1 AGRIETGAEL
11 LLRGQNVQVEGMLRS
26 SRATAQEDDHEL
38 RILAIQDLRV
48 LADVRVSGSAK
59 LSAGR
64 DIRVDNATI
73 TAGAAGQSLTLTAG
87 RNLSLGNVDPVA
99 GDLAPHAVIL
109 AADRSLELRATS
121 DLRLA
126 ADALASVSAA
136 AGELRLV
143 AGSMHLVGELLAG
156 ARVDAAT
163 GNSTWSGPGALIELD
178 ASSGLTIGG
187 PGLDPNAALTDVG
200 ATLAASGELRIA
212 AGADANDVAL
222 TLTPR
227 SSLTSNARFDPAW
240 TGGPSRIQVQ
250 ASGLVNLEGTVRAI
264 DSGADISIATDS
276 LVIVDGLVSA
286 NDSLSI
292 GAGSHHTRLGLVV
305 KPFVASPDPGGS
317 PRGGV
322 LDVASGGSISL
333 SAIDGIELSGI
344 VGQIEAAQ
352 TLASSVSVASAA
364 GDVSVTGSIDVKD
377 SLTISALQIAILA
390 GGHAEASGRDSRAFL
405 NASQSMLLA
414 AAQGANPLATV
425 RAGATAHLVAP
436 VAIVAGLVEATRTA
450 DATRPLAAE
459 RTGGQVLL
467 HADTQLTI
475 TGLLRAQGNV
485 ALMAGADTQLPRAT
499 LEAGLALNALGEG
512 VIEVLD
518 AGGISAGGEF
528 SARTGGE
535 FRLLSA
541 VELLGNV
548 TMLRP
553 AVQVVSEAVEVV
565 RGSRDVA
572 IGTIQRTVFTT
583 ATTTVIEKLRDVEVK
598 IGKSFQSME
607 VTLTQAGY
615 YNPSEPNPERKF
627 REYFVEGVDY
637 LNSQID
643 WSDAGSEA
651 LPNRQATAPG
661 LTYLDTGY
669 RTFNQL
675 NDAQRQAV
683 LNHLGYM
690 PLYDLSYASGSIG
703 GGDASVPGQVYEH
716 TSLNTATG
724 ALTTSVKRT
733 PTWAAAPLTIYHVD
747 VAGWRD
753 KYVRMPM
760 GAQESIYRLVS
771 QGEARYLTGDT
782 TLNGLSDGNWQNAV
796 NAGVIYSLPNGSGP
810 VTTFALGTA
819 YNGRTYANDQI
830 DWAAYGAVAPAAGAL
845 FDTLS
850 ENQRLAVIGHLGYV
864 RQSDP
869 VIGEFV
875 AEYTDRAQVK
885 YSQVTS
891 VYDQAATGWP
901 TKTVVFLPGTPFE
914 LSLVVPEFNDPHD
927 AVEDGPARWAASY
940 VASSGQRLYRVAGRP
955 ELTLGG
961 VTYTDTEARSPDWF
975 WQSGPGFVTA
985 DTAPASTT
993 YQLGRATNLLRAYPN
1008 WVTALDSD
1016 TATFT
1021 QVGTPVVRPDQVAL
1035 TFKHWTDPT
1044 YFVDMWVDN
1053 DDGSQWGSQNWDD
1066 EDEVPRFSYE
1076 IFNKY
1081 SNPQQS
1087 ANAGYVDGV
1096 LRLVASGHDAKYL
1109 NNNTGKWTAGTLAA
1123 LTGTSGVINPAT
1135 NAPYAAFAERIKAT
1149 VRYAKDNDT
1158 PTGSGDGIY
1167 VTVTGQ
1173 DRLNGQIKETFNDYT
1188 YQWTSKTK
1196 KVYDQRLQLNYQ
1208 LTWRDQDVM
1217 GSREVWAPVTR
1228 EILLPVFEDQTVW
1241 ERQAV
1246 LGTEVLTRT
1255 RVGER
1260 AETLAA
1266 AGYDTVAV
1274 AARDIVIETGGPAR
1288 LGGVLNAT
1296 RDLRV
1301 HTLDA
1306 LTVQGTTLA
1315 GAQLDS
1321 VAQLTA
1327 GQTLSLEAAGTL
1339 TLSESAFVDGRTI
1352 DLESGGRMAV
1362 AGVVGSVPRAATS
1375 SQPAHPGTLSVS
1387 IRSDA
1392 ALSLDAAVY
1401 ATDSI
1406 QVLAGQ
1412 HAVARFGGITAG
1424 SNAQLR
1430 TTADGSD
1437 IVLRAGQSGGHLQLD
1452 GSLLS
1457 ARGLGSAIELSA
1469 DSGRITQTRGA
1480 QGGAT
1485 AGLLQGEVIASALVS
1500 RSAMGIALN
1509 TEVSQLTATVSKP
1522 GDIEIANALPLEVV
1536 SATTFDGAISIVGRG
1551 TIVATDIRAGGSGDA
1566 SDIRVISTGP
1576 GPAGSSPAQSNVLV
1590 GRVTTPDRGDVLI
1603 SAKGEIR
1610 QIDAGSPVILA
1621 DQLELKAGGAIGL
1634 ATHVRGLSVQTLGIG
1649 NVVIDQRGT
1658 REIDLRDSTLMNGS
1672 LTLTADAAVT
1682 VSSLQLLSNDD
1693 DRNVRIETDGDLALG
1708 LLVAGVYLETGQPLP
1723 VLAQGAPLVRVSS
1736 AGRVTLLA
1744 GGRITEAGLD
1754 NSVDLVADHLEA
1766 RAALGI
1772 EGLEVALNS
1781 ADLQSTSGHIQLSD
1795 RDGVG
1800 ESAEGLIL
1808 RRAATSLTADSR
1820 VDISAQGNLLVEAGA
1835 LVQAVHLRLSSR
1847 EGDLQVA
1854 KPSNFPVGTQQ
1865 PHSGD
1870 SLKYG
1875 RSVSFV
1881 APAGTVDLYRFF
1893 NADAAIEYRAG
1904 VRFLFGTDA
1913 SNRTGLVPGDLTS
1926 DSIILETG
1934 EVLSINGSIS
1944 ARKRLELISARDVLL
1959 SGNLAH
1965 RDGGTARIEQ
1975 VTLIAKGL
1983 QPILSAVNLY
1993 GSAVNQLTQV
2003 SQLSGHVRVDT
2014 ISFPV
2019 STFELRALRDVEVR
2033 VGLRQPE
2040 LTGRDRN
2047 LTLSGFVGG
2056 LQGFGKAE
2064 NVNLVVHGTL
2074 TVVGGIIG
2082 ASKDIDIRAS
2092 EITSDGASVFIADQL
2107 DVRASNSIQVNTLV
2121 ESVTA
2126 VSEVSGSISINEAD
2140 NLYAELV
2147 AAESGSIDV
2156 AAGGYLWARD
2166 VYNVAD
2172 GTSLATRKNI
2182 TLSAARDLYV
2192 DRVEAAVSAGAQKV
2206 YNSVVLDARGLVREL
2221 PALKLDAN
2229 QQPVQTNW
2237 KELVNASTG
2246 APVTNTQW
2254 IVNDDTNADA
2264 FGFNVQIRQDDTQF
2278 AFTQLASAR
2287 DRGSA
2292 TGGGFELR
2300 ITDSTLAPTAP
2311 SAQVQ
2316 SS

>member
-1 AGRIETGAEL
+1 RSITLMAAQDAILAGSVIAGGNTSDLGLIWADGGGADLTVIAGQRISVDGSLAAARSVKLETTQVPGPNDGQVSVWLSSAGSITAGALANDGFSGGSVRIDASAHVELGGSVLAGGALNRTETGSTIVWTDQPSEVRIQTDGQLSLGVIIEKPDGQSVEVGAAIAAWNEIWLEGGTGRQRDSGAGALSDGTGLRIPGNSRIVAGSGDALVRLSSVQDVDLFGEIVVGGQLSDRYDVRGEYVGSELVRNAGESRLEVFAELGQIRVGRELSAGLLIDLRGGRESAMSRDQYVSQCCAAAADSSRDQGGVVYGSAHLRVFEPDAQINLSSAGNVLVMPATWTHRLMADDFFEHARGDLSDDVVLALDIDLGDRMLRGTVTVLASATRDNRLVSDLLADLRSALYSTDFAVWDKARQEPTGATGRVTSDQLGVNDQGGHLMFTGFLPVTINFAESEGVERLGFVDQSATSRVSTTIAGLDASTPGSVIQLGKAGAAGGRVLIQRHVIGHDGVRFLSGSTGAGFDLGPLGILETRLGNIELRPLGDSVLQGSLIAAGPSADIIIDASRSIEVRGDLSANRNIVISAGKLVEAGVVSVRTHSSSRLTSTGAAGQITITGLNDVVINNVIGLDNPGLTSVAVTAEFGTLTVAREAGRIETGAEL

-143 AGSMHLVGELLAG
+143 AGSMHLVGDLRAG

-212 AGADANDVAL
+212 TGADANDVAL

-305 KPFVASPDPGGS
+305 KPVIASPNPGGS

-499 LEAGLALNALGEG
+499 LEAGLALDALGEG

-598 IGKSFQSME
+598 IGKSYQSME

-1437 IVLRAGQSGGHLQLD
+1437 IVLRAGQSGGHLQFD

-1457 ARGLGSAIELSA
+1457 AQGLGSAIELSA
-1469 DSGRITQTRGA
+1469 ESGRITQTRGA

-1485 AGLLQGEVIASALVS
+1485 AGLLQGEVIASA
-1500 RSAMGIALN
+1500 
-1509 TEVSQLTATVSKP
+1509 
-1522 GDIEIANALPLEVV
+1522 
-1536 SATTFDGAISIVGRG
+1536 
-1551 TIVATDIRAGGSGDA
+1551 
-1566 SDIRVISTGP
+1566 
-1576 GPAGSSPAQSNVLV
+1576 
-1590 GRVTTPDRGDVLI
+1590 
-1603 SAKGEIR
+1603 
-1610 QIDAGSPVILA
+1610 
-1621 DQLELKAGGAIGL
+1621 
-1634 ATHVRGLSVQTLGIG
+1634 
-1649 NVVIDQRGT
+1649 
-1658 REIDLRDSTLMNGS
+1658 
-1672 LTLTADAAVT
+1672 
-1682 VSSLQLLSNDD
+1682 
-1693 DRNVRIETDGDLALG
+1693 
-1708 LLVAGVYLETGQPLP
+1708 
-1723 VLAQGAPLVRVSS
+1723 
-1736 AGRVTLLA
+1736 
-1744 GGRITEAGLD
+1744 
-1754 NSVDLVADHLEA
+1754 
-1766 RAALGI
+1766 
-1772 EGLEVALNS
+1772 
-1781 ADLQSTSGHIQLSD
+1781 
-1795 RDGVG
+1795 
-1800 ESAEGLIL
+1800 
-1808 RRAATSLTADSR
+1808 
-1820 VDISAQGNLLVEAGA
+1820 
-1835 LVQAVHLRLSSR
+1835 
-1847 EGDLQVA
+1847 
-1854 KPSNFPVGTQQ
+1854 
-1865 PHSGD
+1865 
-1870 SLKYG
+1870 
-1875 RSVSFV
+1875 
-1881 APAGTVDLYRFF
+1881 
-1893 NADAAIEYRAG
+1893 
-1904 VRFLFGTDA
+1904 
-1913 SNRTGLVPGDLTS
+1913 
-1926 DSIILETG
+1926 
-1934 EVLSINGSIS
+1934 
-1944 ARKRLELISARDVLL
+1944 
-1959 SGNLAH
+1959 
-1965 RDGGTARIEQ
+1965 
-1975 VTLIAKGL
+1975 
-1983 QPILSAVNLY
+1983 
-1993 GSAVNQLTQV
+1993 
-2003 SQLSGHVRVDT
+2003 
-2014 ISFPV
+2014 
-2019 STFELRALRDVEVR
+2019 
-2033 VGLRQPE
+2033 
-2040 LTGRDRN
+2040 
-2047 LTLSGFVGG
+2047 
-2056 LQGFGKAE
+2056 
-2064 NVNLVVHGTL
+2064 
-2074 TVVGGIIG
+2074 
-2082 ASKDIDIRAS
+2082 
-2092 EITSDGASVFIADQL
+2092 
-2107 DVRASNSIQVNTLV
+2107 
-2121 ESVTA
+2121 
-2126 VSEVSGSISINEAD
+2126 
-2140 NLYAELV
+2140 
-2147 AAESGSIDV
+2147 
-2156 AAGGYLWARD
+2156 
-2166 VYNVAD
+2166 
-2172 GTSLATRKNI
+2172 
-2182 TLSAARDLYV
+2182 
-2192 DRVEAAVSAGAQKV
+2192 
-2206 YNSVVLDARGLVREL
+2206 
-2221 PALKLDAN
+2221 
-2229 QQPVQTNW
+2229 
-2237 KELVNASTG
+2237 
-2246 APVTNTQW
+2246 
-2254 IVNDDTNADA
+2254 
-2264 FGFNVQIRQDDTQF
+2264 
-2278 AFTQLASAR
+2278 
-2287 DRGSA
+2287 
-2292 TGGGFELR
+2292 
-2300 ITDSTLAPTAP
+2300 
-2311 SAQVQ
+2311 
-2316 SS
+2316 